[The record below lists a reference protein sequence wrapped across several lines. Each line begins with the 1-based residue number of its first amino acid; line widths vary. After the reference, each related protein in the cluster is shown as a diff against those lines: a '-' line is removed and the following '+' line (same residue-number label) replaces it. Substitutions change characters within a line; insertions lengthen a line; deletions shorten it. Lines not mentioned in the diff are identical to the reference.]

1 MEEKATTEVNDAVS
15 QILANTSK
23 NKDELMKVVAN
34 TVDKNSEALGDVV
47 DNLKEAA
54 TKGQAEINE
63 VMQDALKGKEE
74 VTGAMEELTDVL
86 KAQTEAVA
94 PQVQEAIG
102 SIKDAMDGN
111 HEGLLRMLEGVV
123 EPELIAETQ
132 EELQRFKVA
141 LKDIIEKMQQIAMQ
155 AASQVE
161 KKAEVVKANAME
173 VASVLE

>member
-1 MEEKATTEVNDAVS
+1 MEEKATTEVNEAVS

-23 NKDELMKVVAN
+23 NKDELMKVVAD